1 MHGEREMITK
11 HSALFPVLVALGV
24 ALMVF
29 AGAGDVRAQE
39 AASTTAT
46 TTTAAADAS
55 APTEVPAA
63 PEPRPILSLKG
74 DVAAREIPS
83 LFFTPETLA
92 LLKDALGG
100 LNTTALADVGDGSP
114 KEPGI
119 RELALGG
126 IVYESKE
133 DWTIWLN
140 GRRITPDTIPG
151 EIFDMTVYKEFVD
164 LKWYDAYT
172 NRLFPIRLRANER
185 FNLDSRLFLTGAHTA
200 DQQL

>member
-1 MHGEREMITK
+1 MMMK
-11 HSALFPVLVALGV
+11 NSALFPVLSVLGLVLMFFAVAGE
-24 ALMVF
+24 
-29 AGAGDVRAQE
+29 VRAQD
-39 AASTTAT
+39 AAA
-46 TTTAAADAS
+46 TAAPAITPDAGNGT
-55 APTEVPAA
+55 AQVGAAVVPV
-63 PEPRPILSLKG
+63 PVEPRPILSLKG
-74 DVAAREIPS
+74 DVPAREIPS

-140 GRRITPDTIPG
+140 GRRITPNTIPG